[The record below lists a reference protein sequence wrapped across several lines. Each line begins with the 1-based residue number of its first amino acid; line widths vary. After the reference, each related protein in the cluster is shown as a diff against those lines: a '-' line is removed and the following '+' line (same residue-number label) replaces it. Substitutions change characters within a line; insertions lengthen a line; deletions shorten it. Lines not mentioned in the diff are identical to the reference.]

1 MNISNRGDLNLVD
14 TPMMNEYMLRILAD
28 IRQEIDMKNEIV
40 KHKRQ
45 KIDVLQDE
53 IELVRNKMTEARE
66 DLFEDLCAIEELEEF
81 YEKIVNN

>member
-1 MNISNRGDLNLVD
+1 
-14 TPMMNEYMLRILAD
+14 MNEYMLRILAD